1 MTQSSSR
8 SVLTIKLAGP
18 LRGILVLP
26 VILVLI
32 GSWFVVHWYLGD
44 TIAEY
49 APEVEGN
56 GSELAQLAVKWAPND
71 PFAHFM
77 LGDLE
82 QKELSLTQLADA
94 VREYEIAVR
103 LAPNDYRYW
112 MQLGRALEASGDVD
126 GGEKAL
132 RRAHELAPSY
142 SYPRW
147 YLGNLLLRE
156 GKQDEAFREFVQAS
170 QADSGL
176 LPQVFSLSWELFGG
190 NADQIATIACPNTDA
205 RAQLAIYL
213 VNRNEA
219 DSAIRIWESLSSE
232 DRKDLRDVAE
242 TLKKSLFDSGHFHYV
257 LEIMRD
263 LETDT
268 NSLPQP
274 EKFFNAG
281 FEKDTSSRTAGK
293 FGWSIDTSVQ
303 AQISVDHSQ
312 WHNGRGSLKI
322 IFKSPGNLDTIN
334 VSQIVVVEPD
344 TQYRFECYA
353 RTQDLRSGGTPV
365 IAILDAENKT
375 LLARSTPLP
384 DGTNEWQP
392 VTFEFRTK
400 RRMEGITV
408 TLGRASCGS
417 DPLCPIFGTVW
428 YDDFSLQRYNGPPTA
443 GNDAAGGTRSR
454 SATVPR

>member
-1 MTQSSSR
+1 
-8 SVLTIKLAGP
+8 
-18 LRGILVLP
+18 
-26 VILVLI
+26 
-32 GSWFVVHWYLGD
+32 
-44 TIAEY
+44 
-49 APEVEGN
+49 
-56 GSELAQLAVKWAPND
+56 
-71 PFAHFM
+71 

-82 QKELSLTQLADA
+82 QKELSITEIADT
-94 VREYEIAVR
+94 VREYETAVS

-132 RRAHELAPSY
+132 RRALELAPSY

-156 GKQDEAFREFVQAS
+156 GKQDEAFLEFVQAS

-190 NADQIATIACPNTDA
+190 NADQIAKVACPTTDA
-205 RAQLAIYL
+205 RAELAIYL

-219 DSAIRIWESLSSE
+219 DSALRIWESISPK
-232 DRKDLRDVAE
+232 DRKDRRDVAE

-257 LEIMRD
+257 LEVMRD
-263 LETDT
+263 LEG
-268 NSLPQP
+268 NGNNLPQP

-281 FEKDTSSRTAGK
+281 FENDSSSRSAGK
-293 FGWSIDTSVQ
+293 FGWSINTSVQ

-312 WHNGRGSLKI
+312 WHNGHGSLKI
-322 IFKSPGNLDTIN
+322 VFKSPGNLDTID
-334 VSQIVVVEPD
+334 VSQIVVLEPD

-365 IAILDAENKT
+365 ILILDGENKT
-375 LLARSTPLP
+375 VLASSKPLP

-400 RRMEGITV
+400 PGMEGVTV
-408 TLGRASCGS
+408 RLGRASCGT

-428 YDDFSLQRYNGPPTA
+428 YDDFSLQRYNGPPA
-443 GNDAAGGTRSR
+443 ARNDAAGGNPSGN
-454 SATVPR
+454 ATVLR